1 MSSPSQPAASTRSL
15 VVRLHPET
23 EARIAQRMAVMVI
36 RYLSRTQQSGAPKRQ
51 EYLTASEVSKTYR
64 VHRGWVYE
72 HAHELGAIRIGDG
85 ERPRL
90 RFDPEQ
96 VARRLAAGQLAHD
109 RALAKV
115 RVDPKNTTD

>member
-1 MSSPSQPAASTRSL
+1 
-15 VVRLHPET
+15 VVRLHPDA
-23 EARIAQRMAVMVI
+23 EARIAQRVAVMVI
-36 RYLSRTQQSGAPKRQ
+36 RYLSRTQQPAAPKRQ

-72 HAHELGAIRIGDG
+72 HAQELGAIRIGDG

-96 VARRLAAGQLAHD
+96 VARRLAGAPA
-109 RALAKV
+109 RA
-115 RVDPKNTTD
+115 

>member
-1 MSSPSQPAASTRSL
+1 MTSPAQPAANTRSL

-36 RYLSRTQQSGAPKRQ
+36 RYLSRTQQPEPKRQ
-51 EYLTASEVSKTYR
+51 EYLTATEVSKTYR
-64 VHRGWVYE
+64 LHRGWVYE
-72 HAHELGAIRIGDG
+72 HAQELGAIRIGDG

-96 VARRLAAGQLAHD
+96 VARRLARPPARG
-109 RALAKV
+109 
-115 RVDPKNTTD
+115 

>member
-1 MSSPSQPAASTRSL
+1 

-36 RYLSRTQQSGAPKRQ
+36 RYLSRTQQAAPKRQ

-72 HAHELGAIRIGDG
+72 HAQELGAIKIGDG
-85 ERPRL
+85 QRPRL

-96 VARRLAAGQLAHD
+96 VARRLTAQRHD
-109 RALAKV
+109 QA
-115 RVDPKNTTD
+115 TS